1 MTGMDAL
8 VFSREIVYDSVIY
21 GLSIAKH
28 LEFIKCVLVT
38 LCTSFDCECLARWA
52 GRTGAVGR
60 YMPTT
65 LECSL
70 SH

>member
-28 LEFIKCVLVT
+28 LEFIKCVLIT
-38 LCTSFDCECLARWA
+38 LCTSFDCECLAQMGWQD
-52 GRTGAVGR
+52 
-60 YMPTT
+60 
-65 LECSL
+65 
-70 SH
+70 